1 MKRITDLLFSIV
13 GTVVTL
19 PLFMVVIFVLIFE
32 NKGKK
37 VIFSQIRIGKFGKPF
52 TIYKFK
58 TMSDENGNITPFGRF
73 LRKSKLDELPQFF
86 NIMKGDM
93 SFVGPRPD
101 IPGYYD
107 QLKGNDRKVLN
118 LKPGLTSEAGL
129 KYRNEEELLAN
140 QKDPLKYNDEV
151 LFPDKVRMN
160 LHYLENQSLF
170 LDLQIIFKT
179 FLSLFKFY

>member
-1 MKRITDLLFSIV
+1 
-13 GTVVTL
+13 
-19 PLFMVVIFVLIFE
+19 
-32 NKGKK
+32 
-37 VIFSQIRIGKFGKPF
+37 
-52 TIYKFK
+52 
-58 TMSDENGNITPFGRF
+58 
-73 LRKSKLDELPQFF
+73 
-86 NIMKGDM
+86 M